1 MPDASPPPFDF
12 FALGEAL
19 IDLISEKVAESL
31 SKTNTFKRFVGG
43 QPTNLSMTMARL
55 GNRVAIATCLGEDG
69 FGHYIHQQLDQAGVH
84 TDYIQFTSQAPT
96 TLVINTR
103 QTKTP
108 DFVIYRGADACFQQN
123 EAIVAAVQNTRILH
137 TSAFA
142 LAREPARTAI
152 LEALRAAHQNGV
164 LVTLDPNYHPRN
176 WPDVPDFKNRL
187 QETFQFVDIT
197 KPSLD
202 DCTRLMGSDLG
213 IQAYAET
220 FLDWGA
226 KIVLITQGAEGVFLA
241 TADGDRFQIQA
252 SSTKVVDVT
261 GAGDA
266 FWAGFLTSY
275 LGGAAPLEA
284 ARLGQVVAEIKLKN
298 IGPVVELPE
307 RAVLDQSAQAIQFR
321 PLSI

>member
-1 MPDASPPPFDF
+1 MSDISSTPFDF

-31 SKTNTFKRFVGG
+31 SGAKMFRRFVGG

-84 TDYIQFTSQAPT
+84 TDYIQFTRQAPT

-123 EAIVAAVQNTRILH
+123 EAIAGAVQNTRILH
-137 TSAFA
+137 SSAFA
-142 LAREPARTAI
+142 LAREPARSAI
-152 LEALRAAHQNGV
+152 LESLRTAHQKGV

-176 WPDVPDFKNRL
+176 WPDVPDFKKRL

-202 DCTRLMGSDLG
+202 DCTRLMGPDLG
-213 IQAYAET
+213 LQAYAET

-226 KIVLITQGAEGVFLA
+226 KIVLITQGSEGVFLA
-241 TADGDRFQIQA
+241 TEDGDRFQIQA

-307 RAVLDQSAQAIQFR
+307 RAVLDQSAQAIQYR
-321 PLSI
+321 LLST

>member
-1 MPDASPPPFDF
+1 MPNASHTPFDF

-31 SKTNTFKRFVGG
+31 SGVKMFKRFVGG

-69 FGHYIHQQLDQAGVH
+69 FGHYIYQQLELAGVH
-84 TDYIQFTSQAPT
+84 TNYIQFTRQSPT
-96 TLVINTR
+96 TLAVNTR

-108 DFVIYRGADACFQQN
+108 DFVIYRGADACFQQS
-123 EAIVAAVQNTRILH
+123 EAIAGATQNTRILH

-142 LAREPARTAI
+142 LAREPARSAI
-152 LEALRAAHQNGV
+152 LEALRTAHQNGV
-164 LVTLDPNYHPRN
+164 LITLDPNYHPRN
-176 WPDVPDFKNRL
+176 WPDVPDFKKRL
-187 QETFQFVDIT
+187 QDTFQFVDIT

-202 DCTRLMGSDLG
+202 DCTRLIGPDLG
-213 IQAYAET
+213 LQAYAET
-220 FLDWGA
+220 FLEWGA

-241 TADGDRFQIQA
+241 TADGERFQIQA
-252 SSTKVVDVT
+252 SSTRVVDVT

-298 IGPVVELPE
+298 IGPIIELPE
-307 RAVLDQSAQAIQFR
+307 RTVLDRHAQAIQYR
-321 PLSI
+321 PIPT